1 MMRKSLLKEKKKKK
15 KIGPPCRCGCEVG
28 FTRAGSSLV
37 HGLVGRVKTKMLCRF
52 YATSVLAPHE
62 EAAVV
67 LRRFSTTSSYS
78 FCVNN
83 PSVMLLLSSNLGNTT
98 AM

>member
-1 MMRKSLLKEKKKKK
+1 MGFLVD
-15 KIGPPCRCGCEVG
+15 GGCEVG
-28 FTRAGSSLV
+28 LTRAGSSLV
-37 HGLVGRVKTKMLCRF
+37 HGLVGRVKTKMLCCF
-52 YATSVLAPHE
+52 YSTSVLAPHE
-62 EAAVV
+62 VAVV
-67 LRRFSTTSSYS
+67 ALRRFSTTSSYS